1 MKKLTLTIAI
11 VLGLSLSTFANPNGG
26 GLFQRGVVDEEY
38 YGMGYYNN
46 GMRTTGAPMLPNHGL
61 PGNQDADETPVGS
74 GIAVLLGLGAAYL
87 VGKKRK
93 EE

>member
-11 VLGLSLSTFANPNGG
+11 VLGLSMTTFAEGNPGG

-38 YGMGYYNN
+38 YGMGYYSN
-46 GMRTTGAPMLPNHGL
+46 GLRTGTPPMLPYHGEIT
-61 PGNQDADETPVGS
+61 NQDATGPVGS

-87 VGKKRK
+87 VGKRRK
-93 EE
+93 ED